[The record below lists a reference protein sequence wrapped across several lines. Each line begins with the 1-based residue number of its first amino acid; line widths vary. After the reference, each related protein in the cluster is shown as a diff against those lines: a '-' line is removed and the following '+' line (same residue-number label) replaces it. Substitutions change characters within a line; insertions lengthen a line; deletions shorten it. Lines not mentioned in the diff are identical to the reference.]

1 MTQNE
6 ETKTTQETT
15 EQELT
20 MDQLIAQ
27 QESLLEKLNKREIVE
42 VPVVQITQDSILV
55 DTGTKKEG
63 AISISE
69 FEGKPLP
76 QVGSKIT
83 VVLVKRGG
91 DERPSILSHKK
102 ALEFLGWDVCKKAYE
117 AKERVKGTILQQVKG
132 GYMVD
137 VFGVS
142 GFMPLSLSELH
153 TAYKHY
159 LPVGAKIKAVIVE
172 LVKEKQKLIISRKQ
186 VLEEDE
192 AVRREEVLS
201 SIKEGDVLRVVVS
214 KVDKEKLYLRFHGIE
229 GIVAL
234 ENVAWKEPETAITN
248 FRRGQRLKA
257 KLLKL
262 DKETPRL
269 EFGLKQ
275 LFLNP
280 ADALKRRYPYKS
292 SVKAIV
298 TKVSEEY
305 GVECTIGKNNTK
317 GFISPF
323 EMGRDFNAKEGDTIT
338 ALVIGVNPETYV
350 LNLSIKKYDQVQ
362 NRKVVAQYLKQAP
375 RPTLGEL
382 LSDSFG
388 QTEETEET
396 EQAAAEVS
404 APVEK
409 TQEVA
414 EQPTEEK

>member
-1 MTQNE
+1 MTTNE
-6 ETKTTQETT
+6 ETNTTQETA

-20 MDQLIAQ
+20 MEQLIAQ
-27 QESLLEKLNKREIVE
+27 QESLLEKLNKREIVD
-42 VPVVQITQDSILV
+42 VPVVQVNRDAILV
-55 DTGTKKEG
+55 DIGTKKEG
-63 AISISE
+63 SIAASE
-69 FEGKPLP
+69 FDGKTLP
-76 QVGSKIT
+76 QVGDKVS

-91 DERPSILSHKK
+91 DERPAILSHKK
-102 ALEFLGWDVCKKAYE
+102 ALEYLGWDVCKKAYE
-117 AKERVKGTILQQVKG
+117 AKERVKGTITQQVKG

-137 VFGVS
+137 VFGVT

-172 LVKEKQKLIISRKQ
+172 FVKEKQKLIVSRKQ

-192 AVRREEVLS
+192 AVRRAEVLAT
-201 SIKEGDVLRVVVS
+201 IKEGDVLRVVVS
-214 KVDKEKLYLRFHGIE
+214 KADQDKLYLRFHGIE
-229 GIVAL
+229 GIVNV

-292 SVKAIV
+292 SVKAVV

-323 EMGRDFNAKEGDTIT
+323 EMGRDFTAKEGDTIT

-350 LNLSIKKYDQVQ
+350 LNLSVKKYDQAQ

-388 QTEETEET
+388 TEEETTEE
-396 EQAAAEVS
+396 
-404 APVEK
+404 EK
-409 TQEVA
+409 
-414 EQPTEEK
+414 

>member
-1 MTQNE
+1 MTNEEIKQNE
-6 ETKTTQETT
+6 ETINET
-15 EQELT
+15 EMT

-27 QESLLEKLNKREIVE
+27 QESLSEKLYKKEIVE
-42 VPVVQITQDSILV
+42 VPVVQINQDYILV
-55 DTGTKKEG
+55 DVGAKKEA
-63 AISISE
+63 AIAVSE
-69 FEGKPLP
+69 FAGKAMPA
-76 QVGSKIT
+76 VGDKISA
-83 VVLVKRGG
+83 VLVKRGG

-117 AKERVKGTILQQVKG
+117 AKERVKGTILQCVKG
-132 GYMVD
+132 GYIVE

-159 LPVGAKIKAVIVE
+159 LPVGAKIKAVLVE
-172 LVKEKQKLIISRKQ
+172 FSKEKQKLIVSRKQ

-192 AVRREEVLS
+192 AVRREQVLGE
-201 SIKEGDVLRVVVS
+201 IKAGDVLRVVVS
-214 KVDKEKLYLRFHGIE
+214 KVDSDKLYLRFHGIE
-229 GIVAL
+229 GIVTL
-234 ENVAWKEPETAITN
+234 ENVAWKDPATAITN

-257 KLLKL
+257 KLLSL

-292 SVKAIV
+292 SVKATV
-298 TKVSEEY
+298 VKVSEEE

-317 GFISPF
+317 AFISPF

-338 ALVIGVNPETYV
+338 ALVVGVNPETFV
-350 LNLSIKKYDQVQ
+350 VNLSVKKYDQAQ

-382 LSDSFG
+382 LQDSFG
-388 QTEETEET
+388 KTEEET
-396 EQAAAEVS
+396 AE
-404 APVEK
+404 
-409 TQEVA
+409 
-414 EQPTEEK
+414 PTEEKEEK

>member
-1 MTQNE
+1 MTMNE
-6 ETKTTQETT
+6 ETNTTQETT

-27 QESLLEKLNKREIVE
+27 QDSLLEKLNKREIVE
-42 VPVVQITQDSILV
+42 VPVVQINQDYILV

-63 AISISE
+63 AIAVSE
-69 FEGKPLP
+69 FDGKALP
-76 QVGSKIT
+76 AIGDKVS

-91 DERPSILSHKK
+91 DERPAILSHKK

-132 GYMVD
+132 GYMVE
-137 VFGVS
+137 VFGVT

-172 LVKEKQKLIISRKQ
+172 FVKEKQKLIISRKQ

-229 GIVAL
+229 GVVAL

-292 SVKAIV
+292 SVKAVV

-350 LNLSIKKYDQVQ
+350 LNLSVKKYDQAQ

-382 LSDSFG
+382 LQDSFG
-388 QTEETEET
+388 STETTETEETEE
-396 EQAAAEVS
+396 
-404 APVEK
+404 K
-409 TQEVA
+409 
-414 EQPTEEK
+414 

>member
-1 MTQNE
+1 MTNE
-6 ETKTTQETT
+6 EIKQTEETINET
-15 EQELT
+15 EMT

-27 QESLLEKLNKREIVE
+27 QESLSEKLYKKEIVE
-42 VPVVQITQDSILV
+42 VPVVQINQDYILV
-55 DTGTKKEG
+55 DVGAKKEA
-63 AISISE
+63 AIAVSE
-69 FEGKPLP
+69 FAGKAMPA
-76 QVGSKIT
+76 VGDKISA
-83 VVLVKRGG
+83 VLVKRGG

-117 AKERVKGTILQQVKG
+117 AKERVKGTILQCVKG
-132 GYMVD
+132 GYIVE
-137 VFGVS
+137 VFGVN

-159 LPVGAKIKAVIVE
+159 LPVGAKIKAVLVE
-172 LVKEKQKLIISRKQ
+172 FSKEKQKLIVSRKQ

-192 AVRREEVLS
+192 AVRREQVLS
-201 SIKEGDVLRVVVS
+201 EIKAGDVLRVVVS
-214 KVDKEKLYLRFHGIE
+214 KVDSDKLYLRFHGIE
-229 GIVAL
+229 GIVTL
-234 ENVAWKEPETAITN
+234 ENVAWKDPATAITN

-257 KLLKL
+257 KLLSL

-292 SVKAIV
+292 SVKATV
-298 TKVSEEY
+298 VKVSEEE

-317 GFISPF
+317 AFISPF

-338 ALVIGVNPETYV
+338 ALVVGVNPETFV
-350 LNLSIKKYDQVQ
+350 VNLSVKKYDQAQ

-382 LSDSFG
+382 LQDSFG
-388 QTEETEET
+388 KTEEET
-396 EQAAAEVS
+396 AE
-404 APVEK
+404 
-409 TQEVA
+409 
-414 EQPTEEK
+414 PTEEKEEK